1 MSVMH
6 SVFAGVDTTV
16 FTDAS
21 QAFPRIRWQEYP
33 LGLSGFNIANK
44 VTPTDLVDRWT
55 ITSPDADTL
64 RILLA
69 DGVSGV
75 THTHQN
81 VTGLFVI
88 IPTPISSFAPPGVE
102 TFSQYRSV
110 GGFAVEW
117 DWTVANVESMGVS
130 VGIIKLDGSSAI
142 DTSGIAHRFFRR
154 TIVQTGDTAV
164 SEVNDYGTDPGG
176 SNAKTVSTS
185 AVSVDTIGTK
195 VGLGALGRVNGV
207 MSYDWKDASYN
218 KQESNFGDL
227 IANRGGGTFNP
238 EETWDSGND
247 KISAVNY
254 YFFMGFSGAGS
265 TADNTGGAGTN
276 IIDIKKIRYFVHSV
290 GDWYK

>member
-1 MSVMH
+1 MAVMH

-21 QAFPRIRWQEYP
+21 QDFSRVRWQEYP
-33 LGLSGFNIANK
+33 LNVGGINIANK
-44 VTPTDLVDRWT
+44 VTPTDSVDRWT
-55 ITSPDADTL
+55 ISNPDAAPL
-64 RILLA
+64 RVQIT
-69 DGVSGV
+69 DGTSGV
-75 THTHQN
+75 NHPHLN
-81 VTGLFVI
+81 VTGLFLV

-130 VGIIKLDGSSAI
+130 VGIIKLDGSSDITDSAA
-142 DTSGIAHRFFRR
+142 THRFYRR
-154 TIVQTGDTAV
+154 TVVSTGASAV
-164 SEVNDYGTDPGG
+164 STVYDYGTDPGG
-176 SNAKTVSTS
+176 ANAKTVTTS
-185 AVSVDTIGTK
+185 GVSVDTIGTK
-195 VGLGALGRVNGV
+195 VGFGALGRVNAL
-207 MSYDWKDASYN
+207 MTYDWKDASYN

-254 YFFMGFSGAGS
+254 YFFMGFSGAG
-265 TADNTGGAGTN
+265 TPAGAAG
-276 IIDIKKIRYFVHSV
+276 IIDIKKIRYFIHSV
-290 GDWYK
+290 GDWTK

>member
-21 QAFPRIRWQEYP
+21 QDFSRIRWQEYP
-33 LGLSGFNIANK
+33 LGTTGFNIANK
-44 VTPTDLVDRWT
+44 VWSSVDRWT
-55 ITSPDADTL
+55 ITNPDAATL

-69 DGVSGV
+69 DGTTGV
-75 THTHQN
+75 AHSQTATS
-81 VTGLFVI
+81 GLFVV

-130 VGIIKLDGSSAI
+130 VGIIKLDGSSDI
-142 DTSGIAHRFFRR
+142 TTSSTAHRFFRR

-164 SEVNDYGTDPGG
+164 SEVHDYGIDPGG
-176 SNAKTVSTS
+176 GNAKMVSTT

-195 VGLGALGRVNGV
+195 IGLGALGRVNAV

-238 EETWDSGND
+238 EETWDAGND

-254 YFFMGFSGAGS
+254 YFFMGFSGVGN
-265 TADNTGGAGTN
+265 TADGAGGANSN
-276 IIDIKKIRYFVHSV
+276 IIDIKKIRYFVHSL
-290 GDWYK
+290 GDWTK